1 MPDFLLEST
10 NIIWFSQVA
19 RVLHL
24 MYRLVVQPNMSRAQ
38 TFADAF
44 LSSGGIE
51 TLLVLLQRE
60 VKIGDCDDLS
70 SFDHDD
76 TVASAQETE
85 LDTETHCPTESSQV
99 GETGLT
105 KERETNLS
113 EMDSISESS
122 NVAGATISTGSNIER
137 MQSIPE
143 NGFLKNL
150 GGISFSIS
158 AENARNNAYNVDK
171 SDEIVLGIINLLGAL
186 VSSGYLKF
194 GTHAPPDVTNNLLG
208 LLEGGGTM
216 FDDKV
221 SLLLFA
227 LQKAFQAA
235 PNRLMTGR
243 VYTALLGA
251 SVLIC
256 FSS

>member
-1 MPDFLLEST
+1 MPYFLFEP
-10 NIIWFSQVA
+10 NIILLLFQVA

-38 TFADAF
+38 TFSDAF
-44 LSSGGIE
+44 LSGGGIE

-60 VKIGDCDDLS
+60 VKTGDCDDLS
-70 SFDHDD
+70 TVDHNV
-76 TVASAQETE
+76 TNASAQEAE
-85 LDTETHCPTESSQV
+85 LDTEAHCLMGSSEV
-99 GETGLT
+99 GETGYT
-105 KERETNLS
+105 KERETGVNA
-113 EMDSISESS
+113 MESVLF
-122 NVAGATISTGSNIER
+122 NGAGATISSRSTIEK

-143 NGFLKNL
+143 NAFLKNL

-171 SDEIVLGIINLLGAL
+171 SDEIVLGIINLLGSL

-235 PNRLMTGR
+235 PNRLMTSR